1 MTRIILGKGILM
13 SQDVTQLLVAW
24 RGGNKEALNNLFPL
38 VYDELRRLAKHY
50 MSRERANHTLQTT
63 ALVNEAYLRLAN
75 QSDVEW
81 QNRAHFFGIAAQVMR
96 HLLVDHA
103 RAQQYAKRGGGAQRV
118 TLDET
123 AAINSEDQTTLLALD
138 EALSRLG
145 ALDERKMRI
154 VELRYFGG
162 LSVEETAEVL
172 GVSEITIKRE
182 WLKAKAWLYREL
194 SQGTE
199 EESANE

>member
-1 MTRIILGKGILM
+1 M

-24 RGGNKEALNNLFPL
+24 RGGNKEALNSLFPL

-50 MSRERANHTLQTT
+50 MSRERAGHTLQTT
-63 ALVNEAYLRLAN
+63 ALVNEAYLRLVN

-172 GVSEITIKRE
+172 GVSAITIKRE

-199 EESANE
+199 EEPAKE